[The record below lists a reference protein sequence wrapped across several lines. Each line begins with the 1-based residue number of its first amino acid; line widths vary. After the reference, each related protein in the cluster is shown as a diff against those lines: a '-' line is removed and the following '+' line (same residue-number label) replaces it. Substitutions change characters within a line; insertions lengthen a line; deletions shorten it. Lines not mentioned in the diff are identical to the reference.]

1 MTSALHSA
9 TALPSGP
16 RARVSALSI
25 RTKLALVMALGF
37 VVSFAVSFGLVV
49 KNERALG
56 LQQEAASEALLIELL
71 AGQMGGPLRFK
82 DGERISSIYQPVV
95 EKDTGLVMI
104 EVVHSDGTT
113 LATYNSS
120 EQAAVPYDR
129 LMGQAV
135 AAARET
141 LTGQTRGDGL
151 RFATALPVLSP
162 DGLTLL
168 GVIALARDHGVALS
182 AYFEQTLTALVVSAL
197 VALVGLACI
206 VFLIA
211 RMVKRPIGALGQAMG
226 KVSEGDYSV
235 AIPETGRFDEI
246 GDMADRLTVLR
257 DTLAREVAERNARED
272 EAAERQKLFQ
282 RLAEHL
288 RHLSEGEIDCP
299 IDETEFSSLDD
310 DHRAVCRSFNNVLS
324 NLRDVLSTVMATAE
338 SVRNSSREI
347 SEVAADQSKRSES
360 QAATLEESAAA
371 IEELNAS
378 VQQTAEHAAEAD
390 KRIVENKKQA
400 EAGGDVVGQTVA
412 AMKSI
417 EDSSQQITAI
427 IGVIDDIAFQTNLLA
442 LNAGVEAARA
452 GDAGRGF
459 AVVASEVRA
468 LAQRASDS
476 ANEIKEL
483 IMRSSE
489 EVTRGSDLAGKAGN
503 ALNEIIEGVNHVS
516 ELVSRIA
523 TGSRE
528 QANNLAEIKESV
540 SNLDRVTQQ
549 NAAVIEES
557 SAASR
562 SLSDEAERMT
572 DVLGSFRL
580 DAGTARALAGPAS
593 DKAADYAGWSSEVSA
608 ANGSDTRAAEPVLAF
623 ASAAGRSRKAVNDDD
638 GWDEF

>member
-1 MTSALHSA
+1 
-9 TALPSGP
+9 
-16 RARVSALSI
+16 
-25 RTKLALVMALGF
+25 MALGF
-37 VVSFAVSFGLVV
+37 FVSFAVSFGLVA
-49 KNERALG
+49 KNERAIG

-82 DGERISSIYQPVV
+82 DGDRISAIYQPVV
-95 EKDTGLVMI
+95 EKDAGLVMI
-104 EVVHSDGTT
+104 EVVHSDGTS
-113 LATYNSS
+113 LASYRTG
-120 EQAAVPYDR
+120 EQAAAPYAR
-129 LMGQAV
+129 LMPEAI
-135 AAARET
+135 AAARED
-141 LTGQTRGDGL
+141 LTAQTRGDGL
-151 RFATALPVLSP
+151 RFVSALPVLSP
-162 DGLTLL
+162 DGTALL
-168 GVIALARDHGVALS
+168 GVVALARDHNVALS
-182 AYFEQTLTALVVSAL
+182 AYLEQTMQALMVSAL
-197 VALVGLACI
+197 VALAGLTGI
-206 VFLIA
+206 VFMIA
-211 RMVKRPIGALGQAMG
+211 RMIKRPISALGRAMG
-226 KVSEGDYSV
+226 AVSEGDYAV
-235 AIPETGRFDEI
+235 AIPETGRLDEI
-246 GDMADRLTVLR
+246 GDMADRLTILR
-257 DTLAREVAERNARED
+257 DTLARESTERNAREL

-288 RHLSEGEIDCP
+288 KRLSAGEIDCP
-299 IDETEFSSLDD
+299 IDEADFSSLDD

-324 NLRDVLSTVMATAE
+324 NLREVLSTVMATAE

-347 SEVAADQSKRSES
+347 SEVAADQSKRSEA

-390 KRIVENKKQA
+390 KRIVQNKKQA
-400 EAGGDVVGQTVA
+400 EAGGDVVDQTVA

-476 ANEIKEL
+476 ANEIKDL
-483 IMRSSE
+483 IMRSSAD
-489 EVTRGSDLAGKAGN
+489 VTRGSDLAGKAGS

-580 DAGTARALAGPAS
+580 DAGAVEALAHATPTRTP
-593 DKAADYAGWSSEVSA
+593 DYDGWSSELSA
-608 ANGSDTRAAEPVLAF
+608 TDRSHEGAAEPVLSF
-623 ASAAGRSRKAVNDDD
+623 ASATRRTRKAVNDDD